1 MNAPRGPSHMRR
13 ERQDHQRQRSARSEV
28 SPGKKDSRKDKRKEK
43 EAKTTLTDFRI
54 VGIEMKEL
62 GWKWGLVGEEAMN
75 QAEEDEEKAEKGEAE
90 VKTENVDGESAES
103 GAAPT
108 AAEPAEAEVKEET
121 VQSETVNQEETDK
134 TTEPETT
141 ADSTTE
147 PVEESVKEE
156 PSAPLEGPEGKTGGK
171 RKAQTPETGKLADT
185 IRMSSQLTIQTK
197 DHPRNDPPTF

>member
-28 SPGKKDSRKDKRKEK
+28 SPGKRDTRKDKKKEK

-90 VKTENVDGESAES
+90 VKTEDVGGESADS
-103 GAAPT
+103 G
-108 AAEPAEAEVKEET
+108 PAEAAEAQVKEEV
-121 VQSETVNQEETDK
+121 VQSEPVNHEETDK

-141 ADSTTE
+141 ADPTTE
-147 PVEESVKEE
+147 PIEQSVKEE

-171 RKAQTPETGKLADT
+171 RKAQTPETGKLADA
-185 IRMSSQLTIQTK
+185 IRMGSQLTIQTR
-197 DHPRNDPPTF
+197 DHPRNGPPTS